1 MSKSHKTWPFSVIVG
16 LIITSAA
23 NAQNTVID
31 FETVPGFYG
40 TPPPEGLEID
50 NQFQSSHG
58 VRFDLLNVNNF
69 EPLGES
75 PLLSVVAGDDYF
87 AFQGPNR
94 TSRCAPNQPTRHDMP
109 AANQNVGC
117 RFLTDD
123 GVVARADKALR
134 VRYDSG
140 VSAASGTILDI
151 DGEEVWRVSAYGV
164 LNPTSSTPEL
174 GFVRLCS
181 DSYSGATTDCTM
193 AAAGD
198 GLATSFVVNGGGQQ
212 IRSLVIR
219 YDSEQRNRNVGL
231 AFDNF
236 RPDADAPPPIQP
248 CCAPWDNARLNE
260 SITGEIPG
268 AGNTYPLYWTT
279 LPQVDQQMQAH
290 VDYANLLNP
299 GITHVDLTLWV
310 MDCSVN
316 QFAGDPPC
324 AMLNNVVELY
334 TVRWSA
340 GGSAPE
346 YFHQST
352 PGGLSFSS
360 GFPGVGAQLSGS
372 QDVFSHIAFR
382 ENNYYAIY
390 GMVWT
395 NLDPSPIANFG
406 DGHSLGGCEA
416 TLWRI
421 NLQEQFMRQARDRAG
436 SARRGA
442 AIPLPRA
449 AIIVGEETVSRERVR
464 EPIRGIPR
472 RPQERPGREGQRRQP
487 Q

>member
-31 FETVPGFYG
+31 FETVSGS
-40 TPPPEGLEID
+40 PPSAGDPITD
-50 NQFQSSHG
+50 QFLSSHG
-58 VRFDLLNVNNF
+58 IEFGLINRNDFSVRSDAPIIAAVGHNGPGFVRNSAVNLSSCDQNTSTPNNVPIDLDNN
-69 EPLGES
+69 
-75 PLLSVVAGDDYF
+75 D
-87 AFQGPNR
+87 
-94 TSRCAPNQPTRHDMP
+94 
-109 AANQNVGC
+109 C
-117 RFLTDD
+117 RFLTMR
-123 GVVARADKALR
+123 GSQDKALII
-134 VRYDSG
+134 RYDNG
-140 VSAASGTILDI
+140 VSAASGEILDI
-151 DGEEVWRVSAYGV
+151 DLQEMWRIRAYASPNPDAGDTPVSDFWLCSSELNNPPAACDTSGTGDGVATPFTVSA
-164 LNPTSSTPEL
+164 SSGLIQSVVISHE
-174 GFVRLCS
+174 GR
-181 DSYSGATTDCTM
+181 SGA
-193 AAAGD
+193 
-198 GLATSFVVNGGGQQ
+198 GLG
-212 IRSLVIR
+212 
-219 YDSEQRNRNVGL
+219 
-231 AFDNF
+231 FDNF
-236 RPDADAPPPIQP
+236 TPDADATPPIQP

-310 MDCSVN
+310 MDCNVN

-360 GFPGVGAQLSGS
+360 TSFGVGAQLSGS

-406 DGHSLGGCEA
+406 DDHSLGGCEA

-464 EPIRGIPR
+464 EPMRGIPR